1 MGQKI
6 KLEDKEYE
14 IADLSD
20 TAKANIAAL
29 EFATGRMSELNN
41 MRALLERAKRS
52 YMDSL
57 KKEVI
62 SKKAGFLIEDE

>member
-1 MGQKI
+1 MGKKI

-14 IADLSD
+14 VADLSEA
-20 TAKANIAAL
+20 AKTNLAAL
-29 EFATGRMSELNN
+29 EFATSRMSELSN
-41 MRALLERAKRS
+41 MRALLMRAKRS

-62 SKKAGFLIEDE
+62 SKKAGLLIEDE